1 MTVLSLVEIHIWE
14 EVIQVTERWDS
25 FLDVYPSNNMECLG
39 KHLEVGCGVSGG
51 SVVLG
56 KQ

>member
-1 MTVLSLVEIHIWE
+1 VTVLSLVEIHIWE